1 MKDLGA
7 AKNCLGIRIT
17 RTDRTIALDQ
27 EAYVEAML
35 AKFNMANCKPAKVP
49 MTDKLTKDMSP
60 KTDQE
65 AKQMT
70 NIPYQEAVG
79 SLMYLAQCTRPD
91 ILYAVNQLSRYNSN
105 PGMQHW
111 GAVKTLFRYLRGTAS
126 MKLVYRK
133 DGDNNINGYSDADW
147 AADVDDRKST
157 TGYVF
162 TLQGAAISW
171 CCKRQPTIALS
182 TCEAEY
188 MALSAT
194 VQEASWWQ
202 GLTAQFGATGPISIN
217 CDNQSTIAIAK
228 NGGYNPRTKH
238 IDIRHHYIRDAL
250 ERRIINIKYIESDNQ
265 LADGLTKP
273 LPRMKL
279 EKNREAIG
287 VLA

>member
-17 RTDRTIALDQ
+17 RKSGSVELDQ
-27 EAYVEAML
+27 EAYVKAML
-35 AKFNMANCKPAKVP
+35 TKFNMVNCKPAKIP
-49 MTDKLTKDMSP
+49 MTERLSKDMSP
-60 KTDQE
+60 KTEQE
-65 AKQMT
+65 AARMMQ
-70 NIPYQEAVG
+70 IPYQEAVG

-111 GAVKTLFRYLRGTAS
+111 IAVKTLFRYLRGTS
-126 MKLVYRK
+126 SFKLVYRN
-133 DGDNNINGYSDADW
+133 DGGNDINGYSDADW

-157 TGYVF
+157 SGYIF

-188 MALSAT
+188 MALSAA

-202 GLTAQFGATGPISIN
+202 GLTAQFAPSCAITIH
-217 CDNQSTIAIAK
+217 CDNQSAIAIAK

-238 IDIRHHYIRDAL
+238 IDIRHH
-250 ERRIINIKYIESDNQ
+250 
-265 LADGLTKP
+265 
-273 LPRMKL
+273 
-279 EKNREAIG
+279 
-287 VLA
+287 